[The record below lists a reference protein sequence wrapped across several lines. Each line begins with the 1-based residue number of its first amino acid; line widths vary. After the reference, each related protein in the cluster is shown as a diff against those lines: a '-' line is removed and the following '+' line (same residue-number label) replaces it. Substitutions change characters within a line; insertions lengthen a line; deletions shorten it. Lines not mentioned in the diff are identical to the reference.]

1 MLCVTHTFEEPFYI
15 SLVTHTHT
23 CRIILLLMVLEGML
37 KRNNFF
43 WTLRNCEEIF
53 CFNNTAAAA
62 YRAIWPDKSSQFTP
76 AAVAIICDN
85 LYSENSFP
93 SPFFSSILRVCRCLS
108 LFNKCNVMISISI
121 IYMGILSPSILYT
134 TMFCWLLWQ
143 CLVQEY
149 NFFYCLW
156 ISAILST
163 KIILFRWKIMR
174 KSSYAI
180 TSRKILSSRSVRK
193 KKISDLLQFDL
204 SSTFVSEYDKF
215 SSKFFSFFLSTR
227 SWCYQYVRIIFL
239 LFSF

>member
-1 MLCVTHTFEEPFYI
+1 MCNAHIWRAFLHFL
-15 SLVTHTHT
+15 SNTHTHMQDNT
-23 CRIILLLMVLEGML
+23 VVDGIGRDAKKEH
-37 KRNNFF
+37 FF

-53 CFNNTAAAA
+53 CFNNTAAAVAA

-93 SPFFSSILRVCRCLS
+93 SPFLLLYIAPRERVCRCLS
-108 LFNKCNVMISISI
+108 LFNKCIVMISISI

-163 KIILFRWKIMR
+163 KIIFISMENYEKIE
-174 KSSYAI
+174 
-180 TSRKILSSRSVRK
+180 LCNNE
-193 KKISDLLQFDL
+193 Q
-204 SSTFVSEYDKF
+204 EN
-215 SSKFFSFFLSTR
+215 SFEQE
-227 SWCYQYVRIIFL
+227 CEEEKD
-239 LFSF
+239 

>member
-53 CFNNTAAAA
+53 CFNNTAAAVAA
-62 YRAIWPDKSSQFTP
+62 YSAIWPDKSSQFTP

-93 SPFFSSILRVCRCLS
+93 SPFLLLYIAPRERVCRCLS
-108 LFNKCNVMISISI
+108 LFNKCIVMISISI

-149 NFFYCLW
+149 NFFLLLVDKRDFIDKNYFYFDGKLW
-156 ISAILST
+156 ENRA
-163 KIILFRWKIMR
+163 M
-174 KSSYAI
+174 
-180 TSRKILSSRSVRK
+180 
-193 KKISDLLQFDL
+193 Q
-204 SSTFVSEYDKF
+204 
-215 SSKFFSFFLSTR
+215 
-227 SWCYQYVRIIFL
+227 
-239 LFSF
+239 